1 MTYSP
6 KQYAQALHQAIFESR
21 PEDEERILDNFVQV
35 LKLSGDLLKAD
46 AIEQEFLN
54 YEREIKGIQTAE
66 VISAKKLSVAEEQR
80 ILKELNAYVG
90 GKVELKS
97 QVQAGLVGGVVIKL
111 GDLLL
116 DGSVRRTLEDL
127 KDQLVKP

>member
-21 PEDEERILDNFVQV
+21 PEDEGRILDNFAQL
-35 LKLSGDLLKAD
+35 LKSNGDLLKAD
-46 AIEQEFLN
+46 AIEQEFFN
-54 YEREIKGIQTAE
+54 YEREIKEVQTAE
-66 VISAKKLSVAEEQR
+66 VTSAKKLSAAEEER

-90 GKVELKS
+90 GKVELKK

-127 KDQLVKP
+127 KNQLIKP